1 MELDI
6 IMQISNTK
14 HETTKTKV
22 FSNSD
27 AMMQIKANSVDNALK
42 IFNQE
47 KTALLQAMNNYT
59 PAEAAD
65 KPEPEH
71 PDEMA
76 AFLKTPAGQR
86 LTKSFK
92 IAKDL
97 ADKRGGSLK
106 YSELQYLIWLA
117 TRSGYYHA
125 LMNAFNM
132 GYKRG
137 AAAKN
142 TKSSKKPA

>member
-27 AMMQIKANSVDNALK
+27 AMMQIKANSVDNAIE

-47 KTALLQAMNNYT
+47 KTDLLKAMNDYT
-59 PAEAAD
+59 PATAAD
-65 KPEPEH
+65 KPEADS

-76 AFLKTPAGQR
+76 AYLKTPAGQR
-86 LTKSFK
+86 LIKSFK
-92 IAKDL
+92 SAKDL
-97 ADKRGGSLK
+97 TDKKGGTLK
-106 YSELQYLIWLA
+106 YSELQYLYWLA
-117 TRSGYYHA
+117 TRSGLFNA
-125 LMNAFNM
+125 LIDAFNM

-137 AAAKN
+137 TAKA
-142 TKSSKKPA
+142 TRSSKKTA